1 MRACV
6 RRAWLQGARTSEIN
20 MLGDSWPRHNESVS
34 VLVDCMHGYCSYSA
48 GHCYLGLPVLPVSLT
63 MVMHSAPAVT
73 PPPTHTR
80 VTLHVVVV
88 IKHAVCTQ
96 NLTRDDFTV
105 GLTCKLATK
114 TSGGRILTKR
124 RITGGAQNC
133 PYPLG
138 IRLSITK
145 LKRIIAE
152 FDGEFLNRWIFGKV
166 NATRWLS
173 RALRAPGHHTA
184 KRRRTHQTCWVLQE
198 TAVVN
203 CCHTDFSVTWIISKL
218 M

>member
-6 RRAWLQGARTSEIN
+6 RRAGLQGAWTSEIN

-73 PPPTHTR
+73 PPHTHTCDTSCR
-80 VTLHVVVV
+80 CCNKARCLHAEP
-88 IKHAVCTQ
+88 H
-96 NLTRDDFTV
+96 TRQ
-105 GLTCKLATK
+105 LHRRPYLKLATK

-124 RITGGAQNC
+124 RIAGGSQNC

-166 NATRWLS
+166 
-173 RALRAPGHHTA
+173 
-184 KRRRTHQTCWVLQE
+184 TCKK
-198 TAVVN
+198 VVVS
-203 CCHTDFSVTWIISKL
+203 CTSGAWPPHC
-218 M
+218 